1 MFTVTES
8 ALKFLADAPQLT
20 EGQGFVTI
28 DIDARS
34 KYAARKGVRIKRVSA
49 SAVGEWPRDPDHARI
64 V

>member
-8 ALKFLADAPQLT
+8 ALKFIADAPQLT
-20 EGQGFVTI
+20 EGHGFVTI

-34 KYAARKGVRIKRVSA
+34 KYAARKGLHIKRISA
-49 SAVGEWPRDPDHARI
+49 FAVGEWPRDPNHART